1 MTQSKI
7 FRIYGPPGTGK
18 TTALLNKVDEA
29 LSSGVD
35 PLHVGYFAFTRQAA
49 NEAVERACKRFNLE
63 PPQLPWFRTL
73 HSFALRLSGIRQEQV
88 MQAEH
93 YKELGHAIGF
103 DLRENSNK
111 SDGDEVFDLN
121 KNSNPVIGL
130 LNLARLRKIDLR
142 QQYDDSQMDMDWTT
156 VKYISDSLL
165 EYKNRH
171 QLYDFTDMLEVF
183 VREGAQFCPRLA
195 ITFIDEAQ
203 DLSPL
208 QWDVAHILEQHSE
221 RIYCAGD
228 DDQAIYR
235 WAGAD
240 VEHFIGLNG
249 GYEVLEQSYR
259 VPASVHPMAQRI
271 AKRIHRRVPKT
282 YMPRQDPGTVQRIP
296 ATDYLDFSGGSWL
309 VLAQAGY
316 FLAST
321 AQDLKSRGFLFNHRG
336 KRSISEKLSEAV
348 NGWEQM
354 RKGRRITGKAA
365 RTIYSYMSV
374 GDRIKRGFKKLPG
387 LDDDETVSLDELI
400 AHHGLVELVHIVG
413 TAWLETNIRDC
424 VWHEAMDKL
433 PSTDRAYITALL
445 RRGEKFNAVP
455 RITLSTI
462 HGSKGGEADNVVLY
476 TDLSPAAQKAAE
488 QAPDDLHRVFY
499 VGVTRT
505 KQNLYLVEPENVD
518 RSYSI

>member
-1 MTQSKI
+1 
-7 FRIYGPPGTGK
+7 
-18 TTALLNKVDEA
+18 
-29 LSSGVD
+29 
-35 PLHVGYFAFTRQAA
+35 
-49 NEAVERACKRFNLE
+49 
-63 PPQLPWFRTL
+63 
-73 HSFALRLSGIRQEQV
+73 
-88 MQAEH
+88 
-93 YKELGHAIGF
+93 
-103 DLRENSNK
+103 
-111 SDGDEVFDLN
+111 
-121 KNSNPVIGL
+121 
-130 LNLARLRKIDLR
+130 
-142 QQYDDSQMDMDWTT
+142 
-156 VKYISDSLL
+156 
-165 EYKNRH
+165 
-171 QLYDFTDMLEVF
+171 
-183 VREGAQFCPRLA
+183 
-195 ITFIDEAQ
+195 
-203 DLSPL
+203 
-208 QWDVAHILEQHSE
+208 
-221 RIYCAGD
+221 
-228 DDQAIYR
+228 
-235 WAGAD
+235 
-240 VEHFIGLNG
+240 
-249 GYEVLEQSYR
+249 LEQSYR

-282 YMPRQDPGTVQRIP
+282 YMPRQDPGSVQRIP

-316 FLAST
+316 FLANT

-336 KRSISEKLSEAV
+336 KRSISENLSEAV

-354 RKGRRITGKAA
+354 RKGQRITGKAA

-400 AHHGLVELVHIVG
+400 AHHGLIKFVHIVG
-413 TAWLETNIRDC
+413 TPRMEYIRNC
-424 VWHEAMDKL
+424 IWHEAMDKL

>member
-1 MTQSKI
+1 MDTKI

-35 PLHVGYFAFTRQAA
+35 PMHIGYFAFPRHAA

-88 MQAEH
+88 MQTEH

-103 DLRENSNK
+103 DLTEGGKNMST
-111 SDGDEVFDLN
+111 DDAFDLT
-121 KNSNPVIGL
+121 KNDNPVISL
-130 LNLARLRKIDLR
+130 LNLARLRKVPLR
-142 QQYDDSQMDMDWTT
+142 EQYDLSNMDMDWNR
-156 VKYISDSLL
+156 VKYIADSLQ
-165 EYKNRH
+165 EYKNRF

-208 QWDVAHILEQHSE
+208 QWDVAHILEQHSD

-240 VEHFIGLNG
+240 VEHFINLNG

-259 VPASVHPMAQRI
+259 VPGSVHPLAERV
-271 AKRIHRRVPKT
+271 AKRIDRRVPKT
-282 YMPRQDPGTVQRIP
+282 YLPRKDPGMVERIP
-296 ATDYLDFSGGSWL
+296 DVSYIDFSKGSWL

-316 FLAST
+316 FLAPVT
-321 AQDLKSRGFLFNHRG
+321 QDLKSRGYLYSYRG
-336 KRSISEKLSEAV
+336 RRSISEKLSEAI

-354 RKGRRITGKAA
+354 RKGRRITGLAA
-365 RTIYSYMSV
+365 RAVYSYMSV
-374 GDRIKRGFKKLPG
+374 GERVKRGFKKLPG
-387 LDDDETVSLDELI
+387 LDDDDTVSLDELI
-400 AHHGLVELVHIVG
+400 AHHGLMELVHIMG
-413 TAWLETNIRDC
+413 TPRIEENIRDC
-424 VWHEAMDKL
+424 IWHEAMDKL
-433 PSTDRAYITALL
+433 PSADRAYITALL
-445 RRGEKFNAVP
+445 RRGEKFNATP
-455 RITLSTI
+455 RIELSTI
-462 HGSKGGEADNVVLY
+462 HGSKGGEADNVVLF

-505 KQNLYLVEPENVD
+505 KENLYLVYPEDDN
-518 RSYSI
+518 RSYFV